1 MTQVGLRERKKAA
14 TRERILT
21 TAIALISERGMD
33 AVSVDEI
40 AAKAKIG
47 KGTVYNYFAAKDDMI
62 VAFVNELER
71 QALDGLAAEAARGT
85 VGAILDRA
93 AWRIMSAKEK
103 HHAFV
108 RVFLARLFTGGDD
121 FVASLG
127 EFQVLFDNALG
138 ALLEAIKKRG
148 LVPATVDAAEF
159 ALAFKTLQMGLSA
172 LWAIEGPPFKAARR
186 MTRVHMHA
194 FGEGLAK

>member
-1 MTQVGLRERKKAA
+1 MTRVGLRERKKAA
-14 TRERILT
+14 TRERILN

-47 KGTVYNYFAAKDDMI
+47 KGTVYNYFTAKDDMI
-62 VAFVNELER
+62 VAFVVELER
-71 QALDGLAAEAARGT
+71 QALEGIAAEAARGT
-85 VGAILDRA
+85 AGAILDRVS
-93 AWRIMSAKEK
+93 WRILSAKEG

-108 RVFLARLFTGGDD
+108 RVFLARLFTGGEQ

-127 EFQVLFDNALG
+127 EFQALFDRALG
-138 ALLEAIKKRG
+138 DLLEAMKKRD
-148 LVPATVDAAEF
+148 LVRAALKPAEF

-172 LWAIEGPPFKAARR
+172 LWAIEGPPFEATRR
-186 MTRVHMHA
+186 MTRVHMSS